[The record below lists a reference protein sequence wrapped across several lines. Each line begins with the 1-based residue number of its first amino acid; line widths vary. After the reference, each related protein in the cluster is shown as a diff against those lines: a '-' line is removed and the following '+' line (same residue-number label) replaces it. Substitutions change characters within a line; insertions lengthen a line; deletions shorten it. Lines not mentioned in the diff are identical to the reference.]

1 MTAGRIGL
9 GLLGLLVAAWF
20 GLGVYQ
26 SHAVTEARS
35 VLAASSSGAR
45 PAGLT
50 AAQAR
55 HADAVLHD
63 AATLSPDQSVDV
75 LRAQVALA
83 RGYTGGARRILNDV
97 VGREPQNLAAWI
109 ALANA
114 SLDDVH
120 QREIAL
126 LHVLALAPIVKP
138 VG

>member
-20 GLGVYQ
+20 ALGVYQ
-26 SHAVTEARS
+26 SHAVTEVRS
-35 VLAASSSGAR
+35 VLAASSGAR
-45 PAGLT
+45 PARLT

-63 AATLSPDQSVDV
+63 AAALNPDQSVDV

-83 RGYTGGARRILNDV
+83 RGHTGGARRILNGV
-97 VGREPQNLAAWI
+97 VGREPQDLAAWI

-114 SLDDVH
+114 SLDDLH

-126 LHVLALAPIVKP
+126 LHVLVLAPIVKP